1 MPFRLHAVYLVHA
14 WFTSVR
20 GSCGRH
26 CFFSGSFNSAYLQCL
41 GLPHH
46 AEYALT
52 SDGSVQWH
60 ASRESR
66 AIVRRAM
73 HKSIVAAERISDVGL
88 TKEELQRYSR
98 HLIMPEVTAE
108 GQKRLKAARVL
119 CIGAG
124 GLGSPAALYL
134 AAAGVGKLGL
144 VDFDRV
150 DLTNLQRQILH
161 GTKDVGRSKL
171 ASARDRLHDINPDIE
186 VELHDCRFSSE
197 NAEQIVA
204 DYDVIVDGSDNF
216 ATRYLSNDVC
226 VFAGK
231 PNLYGSVFRF
241 EGQTTVFAPLLG
253 GPCYRCLFPEP
264 PPPESVP
271 NCAQAGV
278 LGVLPGI
285 IGMLQAIEAIKLIV
299 GIGEPMV
306 GRLLHFDALKVT
318 FRELRLRRDPQ
329 CPVCGEN
336 PTIFAPID
344 YDQFCGALDDASI
357 PGISVQ
363 QLKDKMDASNTFELI
378 DVREPFEFEI
388 ARING
393 AKLIPLGE
401 IPERADELDRE
412 QMLIVHCH
420 SGRRSAEAV
429 RLLKQR
435 GFDNVYN
442 LEGGID
448 AWSDFIDPTVPKY

>member
-1 MPFRLHAVYLVHA
+1 MLRP
-14 WFTSVR
+14 
-20 GSCGRH
+20 
-26 CFFSGSFNSAYLQCL
+26 
-41 GLPHH
+41 
-46 AEYALT
+46 
-52 SDGSVQWH
+52 D
-60 ASRESR
+60 SR
-66 AIVRRAM
+66 AKVREAM
-73 HKSIVAAERISDVGL
+73 DKTVIGQERIAGTRL
-88 TKEELQRYSR
+88 TTEELQRYSR
-98 HLIMPEVTAE
+98 HLIMPEITAE

-124 GLGSPAALYL
+124 GLGSPATLYL

-161 GTKDVGRSKL
+161 GTKDIGRSKVE
-171 ASARDRLHDINPDIE
+171 SGRDRLRDVNPDIE
-186 VELHDCRFSSE
+186 LELHQCRLSSE
-197 NAEQIVA
+197 NAEGIVA

-226 VFAGK
+226 VFAKK
-231 PNLYGSVFRF
+231 PNVYGSVFRF
-241 EGQTTVFAPLLG
+241 EGQATVFAPHLG

-285 IGMLQAIEAIKLIV
+285 VGMLQAIETIKLIV
-299 GIGEPMV
+299 GIGEPLLA
-306 GRLLHFDALKVT
+306 RLLYFDALKVT
-318 FRELRLRRDPQ
+318 FRELKLRRDPE

-344 YDQFCGALDDASI
+344 YDQFCGAGDDGSV
-357 PGISVQ
+357 PRMSVQ
-363 QLKDKMDASNTFELI
+363 ELKSKMDTGEEFELI

-388 ARING
+388 ARINR

-401 IPERADELDRE
+401 IAERANELERE
-412 QMLIVHCH
+412 QTLVIHCH
-420 SGRRSAEAV
+420 TGRRSAEAV
-429 RLLKQR
+429 RLLKKR
-435 GFDNVYN
+435 GFGNVYN
-442 LEGGID
+442 LDGGID
-448 AWSDFIDPTVPKY
+448 AWSEFIDPTVPKY